1 MTDSP
6 FAHRFEELPNT
17 IPVFPLAG
25 VLLLPRG
32 RLPLNIFEPR
42 YLNMVRDALGA
53 GRLIGMIQPLP
64 EADGAA
70 EPALYRVGCAGRI
83 TEFAETDDD
92 RLLITLTGVCRFTVD
107 QEVTSM
113 RGYRRVVA
121 DWSRFESDFTAEGGT
136 GLDRE
141 ALTRRLRLYF
151 DAHDITADWDTIR
164 DTPNERL
171 MTTLAMVCPFAPNEK
186 QALLEADDLKA
197 RSTVLATLLDMATL
211 GEKGGDHARH

>member
-6 FAHRFEELPNT
+6 FAHRFEDLPNT

-42 YLNMVRDALGA
+42 YLNMVGDALGA
-53 GRLIGMIQPLP
+53 ERLIGMIQPTP
-64 EADGAA
+64 DSAASAD
-70 EPALYRVGCAGRI
+70 PALYRIGCAGRI
-83 TEFAETDDD
+83 TEFAETDDG
-92 RLLITLTGVCRFTVD
+92 RILVTLTGVCRFAIE

-121 DWSRFESDFTAEGGT
+121 DWSGFEADLTAEDDS

-141 ALTRRLRLYF
+141 ALTARLRRYF

-164 DTPNERL
+164 DTPDERL
-171 MTTLAMVCPFAPNEK
+171 MTTLAMVCPFEPNEK

-197 RSTVLATLLDMATL
+197 RSSVLSTLLEMATL
-211 GEKGGDHARH
+211 GENGGDHARH